1 MVGFSSA
8 AVYRQ
13 RKSMRQRDRNNLLV
27 VEFNEVRFNG
37 AQNVSCRSLNNSQ
50 RHELCSVDAL
60 NESNRA
66 AVDLQVR
73 R

>member
-27 VEFNEVRFNG
+27 VEFNEVRFKG
-37 AQNVSCRSLNNSQ
+37 VQNVSCRSLNNSQ
-50 RHELCSVDAL
+50 RHELRSVDAL
-60 NESNRA
+60 NESNRGG
-66 AVDLQVR
+66 R
-73 R
+73 